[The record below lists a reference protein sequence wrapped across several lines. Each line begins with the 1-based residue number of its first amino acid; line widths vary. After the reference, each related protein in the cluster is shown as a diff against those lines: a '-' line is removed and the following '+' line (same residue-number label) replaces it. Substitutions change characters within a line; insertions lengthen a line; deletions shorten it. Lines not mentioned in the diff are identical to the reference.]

1 MRNLIVRNPTDLVSG
16 LPVIS
21 TICVIA
27 LREPI
32 FSLIAFACLML
43 SLAVAKINHSE
54 WSRRIRSGQSDGG
67 QIRHVDYPRPSTFM
81 LIWEWTGYSI
91 LAVVVAA
98 ALGQNGYRELTV
110 VQWIPITVGAS
121 IWVPLWRAYLPMMYV
136 ITDHGIWI
144 QDGASRAFFPFT
156 CLDGVMHYPER
167 KRSVKGYINY
177 GSRMRDFVVLL
188 LKNPVAMQYGQ
199 VPQGSRIVLLTPND
213 SREFMQHLPR
223 DLIVEEESIP
233 Q

>member
-1 MRNLIVRNPTDLVSG
+1 M
-16 LPVIS
+16 
-21 TICVIA
+21 ICVIA

-32 FSLIAFACLML
+32 FSLVAFACLML
-43 SLAVAKINHSE
+43 ALAVVKINYSE
-54 WSRRIRSGQSDGG
+54 WSRCIRSGQSDGC

-91 LAVVVAA
+91 LAVAVAA

-110 VQWIPITVGAS
+110 VQWIPIIVGAS
-121 IWVPLWRAYLPMMYV
+121 IWMPLLRAYLPMMYT
-136 ITDHGIWI
+136 IADRGIWV
-144 QDGASRAFFPFT
+144 QDGASRAFFLFT

-167 KRSVKGYINY
+167 KWSVKGYINY
-177 GSRMRDFVVLL
+177 GTRMRDFVVLF
-188 LKNPVAMQYGQ
+188 LKNPIAVYYGQ

-213 SREFMQHLPR
+213 SREFMQLLPGE
-223 DLIVEEESIP
+223 LIVEEESIP